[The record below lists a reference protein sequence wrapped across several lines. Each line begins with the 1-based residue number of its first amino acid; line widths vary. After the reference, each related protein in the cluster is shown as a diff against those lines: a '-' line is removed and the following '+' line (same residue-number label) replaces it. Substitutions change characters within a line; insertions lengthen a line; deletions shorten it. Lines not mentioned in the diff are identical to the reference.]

1 MFRAPWKRYLCMDI
15 YIYIYIYILQD
26 ISLEKKKSSIYF
38 PETVGRG
45 EMDNLL
51 FYFFVG
57 NILCI
62 FQLRLTVKCDL
73 DIFIGSPLYR
83 WVNISFYFIYGKI
96 QDFFGRGRDFFSFEG
111 NSNVGREIAMQAGK
125 YHVGREMAGSISLQ
139 FYAHT
144 PNLAETKKYV
154 YIYIY
159 IYRYIFVQI
168 YHLSFGV

>member
-1 MFRAPWKRYLCMDI
+1 MRAYRLIYT
-15 YIYIYIYILQD
+15 YIYIQIYKYILQD

-83 WVNISFYFIYGKI
+83 WVSISFTEKFRI
-96 QDFFGRGRDFFSFEG
+96 FLVEG
-111 NSNVGREIAMQAGK
+111 GIFLVSREIAMQAGK
-125 YHVGREMAGSISLQ
+125 QQCRQGNIMQAGKWQDLFPCNFMLIHLILPKLKN
-139 FYAHT
+139 T
-144 PNLAETKKYV
+144 
-154 YIYIY
+154 YIYMY
-159 IYRYIFVQI
+159 MMTKAMAA
-168 YHLSFGV
+168 